1 MENFLEPSPTNKDV
15 ACFRSVRGRGAG
27 AWLQAIPTDETLALE
42 PGKFRLAASLRL
54 GAQLPFE
61 DWGLV
66 CNCGK
71 DVDNYHLLTCKMGGG
86 PVWEHD
92 EIVAGWSSCLHEL
105 NLHHKKEVR
114 YWYVDNEK
122 RLDIVVFDSGAG
134 SSIDLDIALSHPWSQ
149 EAMKGSATTD
159 GYAATLIRE
168 DQKRAKYERKEY
180 TAVLI
185 AWYLLL

>member
-1 MENFLEPSPTNKDV
+1 M
-15 ACFRSVRGRGAG
+15 
-27 AWLQAIPTDETLALE
+27 
-42 PGKFRLAASLRL
+42 AASLRL
-54 GAQLPFE
+54 GAQIPFE
-61 DWGLV
+61 DWRLV
-66 CNCGK
+66 CDCGK

-86 PVWEHD
+86 PVWKHD

-114 YWYVDNEK
+114 YGYVDNEK
-122 RLDIVVFDSGAG
+122 RPDIVVFDSGAG

-159 GYAATLIRE
+159 GYAATLI
-168 DQKRAKYERKEY
+168 KRGPKTCKIMTRKEH